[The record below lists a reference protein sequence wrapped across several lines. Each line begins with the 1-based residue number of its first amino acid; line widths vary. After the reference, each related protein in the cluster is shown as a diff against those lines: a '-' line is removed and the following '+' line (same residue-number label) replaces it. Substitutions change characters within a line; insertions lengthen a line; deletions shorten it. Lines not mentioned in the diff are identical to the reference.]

1 MNVFTHESGRYKT
14 YLYVPAAETGGKGKE
29 FLFNSKG
36 DQSGTNHA
44 EDEMKKALA
53 PHLPQEFWITNTQCP
68 SCARHLMDWYRNLPR
83 KPVIRAV
90 HFYSRLPSGPAE
102 QEEAIE
108 CLAKM
113 MHEGFQFLLWDW
125 KKFSKDFLKTEECKN
140 LVMDA
145 IKAHAKDLEKE
156 QNDLIAA
163 LLKASNYADEIAR
176 GEIDAKDLCKP

>member
-1 MNVFTHESGRYKT
+1 MNVFTHESSRYKT
-14 YLYVPAAETGGKGKE
+14 YLYVPAAQTGGKGKE

-44 EDEMKKALA
+44 EDEMRKALT

-68 SCARHLMDWYRNLPR
+68 SCARHLMDWYRNLHR
-83 KPVIRAV
+83 KPVIRVV
-90 HFYSRLPSGPAE
+90 HFYSRLPNGPAE

-125 KKFSKDFLKTEECKN
+125 NKFSNDFLETGECKS
-140 LVMDA
+140 LVTDA
-145 IKAHAKDLEKE
+145 IEAHGNDLKKE

-163 LLKASNYADEIAR
+163 LLKASNYAAEISS
-176 GEIDAKDLCKP
+176 GEINANELCQP